1 MLKTFELKK
10 YIRNCKML
18 DDIWNRVQ
26 SWIIILIYQADPR
39 DVLGITTLKAA
50 WFILWGVGGE
60 RVGLFFLFFK
70 QLVFHLSSEMLPD
83 PSLSLTLTANM
94 KHTAHYLANMKHAAH
109 YLAFVFTSFCIYE
122 TWFHFPCHYLW
133 KFRKHFWYPR
143 FL

>member
-50 WFILWGVGGE
+50 WFILWGVGGGACW
-60 RVGLFFLFFK
+60 VIF
-70 QLVFHLSSEMLPD
+70 
-83 PSLSLTLTANM
+83 
-94 KHTAHYLANMKHAAH
+94 
-109 YLAFVFTSFCIYE
+109 FVF
-122 TWFHFPCHYLW
+122 
-133 KFRKHFWYPR
+133 
-143 FL
+143 